1 MRDFGIGIIVLSI
14 GIGMILGLIWLYQP
28 LRVYMA
34 ETYTKTI
41 VLEKEYL
48 GKANLLQA
56 ENERKILIEQA
67 LAEKESAT
75 YRAEAIEIVGAM
87 AKKYPEYRQ
96 QEYIGAFAE
105 ALKEGNINQIMYIPT
120 EAGIPIMEASRLQKG
135 N

>member
-1 MRDFGIGIIVLSI
+1 M
-14 GIGMILGLIWLYQP
+14 
-28 LRVYMA
+28 
-34 ETYTKTI
+34 
-41 VLEKEYL
+41 EKEYL

-67 LAEKESAT
+67 QAEKENAL
-75 YRAEAIEIVGAM
+75 YRAEATEKVGAM

-120 EAGIPIMEASRLQKG
+120 EAGIPIMEANRLKG
-135 N
+135 NNNE